1 MTPACCGYPPTAH
14 RHPDGGECD
23 DRHHDDGAPEV
34 KSEDPQDARFDAPEA
49 DVSEQ
54 RRPVVGDPPAHVSG
68 SPLQRDRETPEADAL
83 EQALE
88 VPFDEEDDR
97 P

>member
-1 MTPACCGYPPTAH
+1 LWIPPTAH

-23 DRHHDDGAPEV
+23 DELHDDGAPEV
-34 KSEDPQDARFDAPEA
+34 KPEDPQDAPVDAPEA

-54 RRPVVGDPPAHVSG
+54 RRPVVGDPPARAPAP
-68 SPLQRDRETPEADAL
+68 PLERDPETPEADAL